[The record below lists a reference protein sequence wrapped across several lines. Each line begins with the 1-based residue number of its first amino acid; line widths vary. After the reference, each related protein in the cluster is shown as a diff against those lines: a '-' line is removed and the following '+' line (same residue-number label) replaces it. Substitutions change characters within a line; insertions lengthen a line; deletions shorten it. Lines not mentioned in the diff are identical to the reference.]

1 MQLFR
6 PGKEM
11 KVRKTKH
18 KAKSGTKAKC
28 PIGPT
33 LCMTVWC
40 TDVKR
45 CGVQ

>member
-18 KAKSGTKAKC
+18 KAKSGRKGKVPHRTH
-28 PIGPT
+28 IVYDG
-33 LCMTVWC
+33 LVH
-40 TDVKR
+40 
-45 CGVQ
+45 